1 VGTKPAEPGPP
12 APSRGRT
19 RDGSTAGRAGPGER
33 LAFLRQFLRD
43 RKTVGALTPTS
54 ASMSRRLARAAGADR
69 RRAVAELG
77 AGTGPVTAALL
88 EQLPPDG
95 RLWAFEINPEFA
107 RRLRGRFDDPRL
119 TVVEA
124 SATEA
129 PRIAR
134 EAGLAG
140 FDAVVSAIPFAV
152 LGTALSREILARAAA
167 AMTPGAPFVAIQ
179 YRPDYL
185 PPLLRERFG
194 RVEREF
200 HLWNLPPAFVMRCHA

>member
-1 VGTKPAEPGPP
+1 VG
-12 APSRGRT
+12 S
-19 RDGSTAGRAGPGER
+19 GER
-33 LAFLRQFLRD
+33 LTFLRGFLRD
-43 RKTVGALTPTS
+43 RKTVGALTPTG
-54 ASMSRRLARAAGADR
+54 ASMARALARAAGASR

-95 RLWAFEINPEFA
+95 RLWAFEIKPEFV
-107 RRLRGRFDDPRL
+107 RLLRARFDDPRL
-119 TVVEA
+119 TIVEA
-124 SATEA
+124 SAAEA

-134 EAGLAG
+134 EAGIAG

-152 LGTALSREILARAAA
+152 LGRTLSREILAAAAA
-167 AMTPGAPFVAIQ
+167 AMAPGAPFVAIQ

-194 RVEREF
+194 PADRRF
-200 HLWNLPPAFVMRCHA
+200 HLWNLPPAFVVRAYA

>member
-1 VGTKPAEPGPP
+1 
-12 APSRGRT
+12 
-19 RDGSTAGRAGPGER
+19 
-33 LAFLRQFLRD
+33 
-43 RKTVGALTPTS
+43 
-54 ASMSRRLARAAGADR
+54 MSRQLALAAGAAR

-95 RLWAFEINPEFA
+95 RLWAFEIKPEFA
-107 RRLRGRFDDPRL
+107 RLLRARFDDPRL
-119 TVVEA
+119 TIVEA

-129 PRIAR
+129 PRVAS

-152 LGTALSREILARAAA
+152 LGQPLSREILQRAAA
-167 AMTPGAPFVAIQ
+167 TMTPGAPFVAIQ

-194 RVEREF
+194 PVERRF
-200 HLWNLPPAFVMRCHA
+200 HLWNLPPAFVMRAHA